1 METEVRNLGL
11 TVLQLVQQQGQNA
24 QPLSVPLLPVQ
35 PVLLHS
41 HGGLPKKFGG
51 VADQK
56 RNLVV
61 LSELFME
68 I

>member
-1 METEVRNLGL
+1 MRNLGL
-11 TVLQLVQQQGQNA
+11 TVLQLVQQRCQNA
-24 QPLSVPLLPVQ
+24 QPLSVPLLPVAQ

-41 HGGLPKKFGG
+41 HVGVPKNFVG

-56 RNLVV
+56 RTFVTQ
-61 LSELFME
+61 SELFME